1 MVPVSIKTIFL
12 STLLGRVENMSMRL
26 EEVNERENTMKASLQ
41 TVDLRL
47 AQLEELHGRMAT
59 ALEKLA
65 GVDRLELTRT
75 YSRNSSVCDPSNLLR
90 QGSIN
95 SADGYSLYRF
105 HMDMEEFASRQKD
118 TEDTTKTGLERQRSL
133 RQASSMCT
141 LNTKEGGQSSESGGF
156 ERPPPSSVVDILISP
171 CEQRPSSATSSQET
185 ITNIKQGSTMFL
197 DRLPDKNRLRPLS
210 PPKRTKSLKHYPIED
225 QFISPLTKRRS
236 MSTIIMNPTDEPQKA
251 PEPIDKVQSLLGN
264 SSSPKRTKSLRYIPT
279 ENQSQTSPITKKRA
293 MSSILYT
300 PAEAGDDM
308 MQTAE
313 YRSLVEHINKTPNQ
327 WPSNLA
333 YQVHPTTLGQMPKV
347 STVRTLTQQ
356 YQTQTEAIP
365 TESTR
370 TLPGTET
377 PEDPK
382 TIKRNLSN
390 TTEYLTA
397 ADEKYLP
404 SHRSQTWNASD
415 RRAKSMMVSKQLA
428 ASSSE
433 RVLNE
438 SRKVSTFGQAD
449 EETKSDVGKKE
460 DDVQE

>member
-1 MVPVSIKTIFL
+1 
-12 STLLGRVENMSMRL
+12 MRL

-65 GVDRLELTRT
+65 GVDKLELTRT

-105 HMDMEEFASRQKD
+105 HMDMEEFASKQKD
-118 TEDTTKTGLERQRSL
+118 TEETIKTGLERQRSL

-141 LNTKEGGQSSESGGF
+141 LNTREGGQSLESGGL
-156 ERPPPSSVVDILISP
+156 ERPLPSSFVDILISP
-171 CEQRPSSATSSQET
+171 CEQRPSSSTSSQET

-197 DRLPDKNRLRPLS
+197 DRLPDKNRLTPLS
-210 PPKRTKSLKHYPIED
+210 PPKRTKSLRHYPVEG
-225 QFISPLTKRRS
+225 QFTSPLTKRRS
-236 MSTIIMNPTDEPQKA
+236 MSTIITNASDDPQEAAQPT
-251 PEPIDKVQSLLGN
+251 DKVQLLLGT

-279 ENQSQTSPITKKRA
+279 ENQSKTSPVTKKRA
-293 MSSILYT
+293 MSSILYI
-300 PAEAGDDM
+300 PAEAGDDV

-313 YRSLVEHINKTPNQ
+313 YSSLIEEINKAPNQ
-327 WPSNLA
+327 WPSNLE
-333 YQVHPTTLGQMPKV
+333 YQVHPTTLGHMPKI
-347 STVRTLTQQ
+347 STVKTLDQQ
-356 YQTQTEAIP
+356 FQIQTDAIP
-365 TESTR
+365 TESER
-370 TLPGTET
+370 TLPASET
-377 PEDPK
+377 PEDQN
-382 TIKRNLSN
+382 IMKRNLSD

-428 ASSSE
+428 AASSE
-433 RVLNE
+433 RTLNE
-438 SRKVSTFGQAD
+438 SRKVSAFGQAD
-449 EETKSDVGKKE
+449 EGTKSNAEQTE
-460 DDVQE
+460 DDVHK